1 MTVATPIDQYDSKAP
16 KKRCHP
22 ESFLFP
28 REQNQTPPL
37 HSQSTKKNA
46 VILSPFYPTRAKP
59 NTTTIPSGDKKG
71 EGSSRAFTSCK
82 KPSAIKDRFLLG
94 PRT

>member
-1 MTVATPIDQYDSKAP
+1 MIWGVSESRGAP
-16 KKRCHP
+16 YLAKKHP
-22 ESFLFP
+22 GRLVLAGMFVLE
-28 REQNQTPPL
+28 
-37 HSQSTKKNA
+37 NA